1 MNNGGS
7 MNTREGTVVQAGDW
21 MLVVMGKDGKERTLP
36 VNEKTVITLNGAA
49 CKLEDLRA
57 GAKVC
62 ITPTRED
69 KKPMLAKI
77 EATTA

>member
-1 MNNGGS
+1 

-21 MLVVMGKDGKERTLP
+21 MLVVRGQDGKERTLP

-49 CKLEDLRA
+49 CRLEDLAA
-57 GAKVC
+57 GVKVRV
-62 ITPTRED
+62 TPTKEN

-77 EATTA
+77 EATT